1 MKRAL
6 SFIMQDAGLAG
17 LFLYT
22 DSTLGDGAVEMRATA
37 PCDKPVPYQLK
48 TGISALFMYQ
58 PALGMV
64 LFNPFCSESCI
75 LHSENITFSYRLF
88 ASVR

>member
-1 MKRAL
+1 
-6 SFIMQDAGLAG
+6 MQDTGLAG

-22 DSTLGDGAVEMRATA
+22 ESMLDDGGVEIRATA
-37 PCDKPVPYQLK
+37 SCDEPVQYCQLK

-58 PALGMV
+58 PV
-64 LFNPFCSESCI
+64 LWIVLHNPFCSESCI
-75 LHSENITFSYRLF
+75 LHFENITFSYRLF